1 MTRPAERWRSS
12 FETAG
17 FTPTPPCR
25 PSSTGASPGR
35 TPLVATS
42 TFGSR
47 GDIAQNGCVD
57 TASVIQARHLSGRLA
72 PLPLRV
78 FRFSGRAFTQ
88 GVESIAVEGRHVR
101 IYSLA
106 KTIADLFKYR
116 HKVGLDVAVEALRES
131 IRSGKVKPGQIDPFA
146 RTCRVREVLRPYLE
160 ALVG

>member
-25 PSSTGASPGR
+25 PSSNGASPGR
-35 TPLVATS
+35 TPLLATS
-42 TFGSR
+42 TLVPG
-47 GDIAQNGCVD
+47 GDIAQTGWVD
-57 TASVIQARHLSGRLA
+57 PAPVIQARHLSGPLA

-106 KTIADLFKYR
+106 K
-116 HKVGLDVAVEALRES
+116 
-131 IRSGKVKPGQIDPFA
+131 
-146 RTCRVREVLRPYLE
+146 
-160 ALVG
+160 